1 MNIRPCHAAVLAT
14 LVAASP
20 LCADIT
26 MPSVF
31 SDHMV
36 LQRDLPLEFWGTAE
50 PGSRIEVK
58 LTTQD
63 PKRGVRELRSS
74 LEVGTDGRWQT
85 RMRPVSNTTHSWK
98 LVVTEYEGEG
108 SWKDAKALSSIEFQ
122 DVLVGE
128 VWLCGGQSNMEWVM
142 NSAGTT
148 PEQKTGMNHPTIRL
162 IKAPHVLA
170 TEPQDDI
177 DAEWQVCTPKTVGNW
192 SAVGLYFGLALQS
205 ELDVPI
211 GLISSNW
218 GGTRIEPWIERADLA
233 AHPRFAERTMKL
245 QAGIDDY
252 NSMDDATRR
261 RKVEQANRGFN
272 EKTEGYWQE
281 ILATDPGS
289 KNEWMKP
296 DLDDSGWGE
305 MKLPGNWEQ
314 REDSLKNFDGTV
326 WFRRNVEIPADWKNT
341 PLILELGRID
351 DSDRTWF
358 DGNLVG
364 TTTNKHA
371 GVRRYKVKRKVVDAG
386 KVNITVCALDPHG
399 EGGFSGGAMK
409 LMRADGQG
417 PAIELAGDWKWKRGV
432 ATTNSGPNRL
442 AGPINP
448 GMTPQSAGTLHAA
461 MIAPFVPYTLR
472 GAIWYQGESN
482 AGQPDEYRDLM
493 PLLIESWR
501 EDFGD
506 HLAFGI
512 VQLAAFKAV
521 SQNPDEG
528 GWAYLRDAQLE
539 ASRTVENTGIAITTD
554 VGNATDIHPKNKK
567 AVGDRLA
574 GWALHDVYHV
584 QSAVP
589 SSPIHNGMQSEGNA
603 MVLSFDHAQGGL
615 SNRDGGKKLDG
626 FAIAGADGRFVWAE
640 AVVTGPNS
648 VKVWSNGV
656 PEPRIVTYGWQNNP
670 VRANLVGGTG
680 LPASPFR
687 TDTPKSKQAGR
698 R

>member
-1 MNIRPCHAAVLAT
+1 MNIRPSHAAVLAT

-50 PGSRIEVK
+50 PGSRIRVN
-58 LTTQD
+58 LIGR
-63 PKRGVRELRSS
+63 KRGASVKGQVFDLQA
-74 LEVGTDGRWQT
+74 GPDGRWQA
-85 RMRPVSNTTHSWK
+85 RMDAISE
-98 LVVTEYEGEG
+98 TEHTWRLEVIEKSGEG
-108 SWKDAKALSSIEFQ
+108 PYSDAEVLSSLTFE
-122 DVLVGE
+122 DVLIGE
-128 VWLCGGQSNMEWVM
+128 VWLCGGQSNMEWIM
-142 NSAGTT
+142 NSVGTT
-148 PEQKTGMNHPTIRL
+148 PEQMAGMNHPTIRL

-192 SAVGLYFGLALQS
+192 SAVGLYFGLALQD

-218 GGTRIEPWIERADLA
+218 GGTRIEPWIERADLV
-233 AHPRFAERTMKL
+233 AHPRFAERTMRL

-252 NSMDDATRR
+252 NSMGDATRR
-261 RKVEQANRGFN
+261 RKVEQTNRGFN
-272 EKTEGYWQE
+272 EKAEGYWQE
-281 ILATDPGS
+281 ILATDPGA
-289 KNEWMKP
+289 KNGWMKP

-326 WFRRNVEIPADWKNT
+326 WFRRDIKIPADWKNT
-341 PLILELGRID
+341 PLIIELGRID

-364 TTTNKHA
+364 TTTNKHTDA
-371 GVRRYKVKRKVVDAG
+371 RRYKVKSKMVDAG
-386 KVNITVCALDPHG
+386 MVNITVCALDPHG

-417 PAIELAGDWKWKRGV
+417 PVIKLAGDWKWKRGV
-432 ATTNSGPNRL
+432 ATTNSGPNQVTETT
-442 AGPINP
+442 NP
-448 GMTPQSAGTLHAA
+448 GMNPQSAGTLHAA

-539 ASRTVENTGIAITTD
+539 AARTVENTGIAITTD

-574 GWALHDVYHV
+574 GWALHDVYNV

-589 SSPIHNGMQSEGNA
+589 SSPIHSGMQSEGNA

-615 SNRDGGKKLDG
+615 SNSDGGKKLDG

-640 AVVTGPNS
+640 AVVTGPNT

-656 PEPRIVTYGWQNNP
+656 PEPRIVRYGWQNNP

-687 TDTPKSKQAGR
+687 TDTPKSKQAGSR
-698 R
+698 